1 MSNYVEVTPEE
12 RAYDNS
18 FWSVLREAFR
28 GSSRDFTKGSI
39 GLAIFLLAVPMILE
53 MLMESIFA
61 IVDIFFVAHLGAEA
75 VAVVGLTESIM
86 ALIYAV
92 AIGLSVGATA
102 TVARRIG
109 EKDQEGAAKSAAHA
123 IYLGVSVSLVMSAVG
138 IIFAPQI
145 LGALGA
151 EPQVIAEGTLF
162 MRIMLGG
169 NAVVVFLFLL
179 NAIFR
184 GAGDAAI
191 AMRVLFLA
199 NLLNIILAPC
209 FILGPDIFAFFGINA
224 PAWLVDYWIFPKLG
238 VTGAAVGTTI
248 GRGIGVLFAALMLF
262 RRGGRI
268 TIHKK
273 NWRFDGDLLKNLVKV
288 SAPAVLQFLIGTA
301 SWSALVRVI
310 AGFGSEAI
318 AGYVIG
324 LRVIVFALLPSV
336 GLSNAAATLVGQ
348 NLGAGFPERAEKSV
362 WKAAYINGIFLGAI
376 GLIFLFFSK
385 PIVGFFTAEAEVL
398 AYGTNALHIVAY
410 GFVFY
415 GFGMVLETA
424 FNGAGDTWTPTYL
437 NLFIFW
443 LFEIPLA
450 YILAYSF
457 NLGPDGVFWAIT
469 IAFSLL
475 AVASAILF
483 RRGKWKLKVV

>member
-1 MSNYVEVTPEE
+1 MLHNSENISVRTEN
-12 RAYDNS
+12 DS
-18 FWSVLREAFR
+18 FWGILREAVS
-28 GSSRDFTKGSI
+28 GSERDFTQGSI

-61 IVDIFFVAHLGAEA
+61 IVDIFFVAKLGADA
-75 VAVVGLTESIM
+75 IAVVGLTESVM

-92 AIGLSVGATA
+92 AIGLSIGATA
-102 TVARRIG
+102 TVVRRVG
-109 EKDQEGAAKSAAHA
+109 EKDAEGAAKSAAHV
-123 IYLGVSVSLVMSAVG
+123 IYLGVIVSVVMSAIG
-138 IIFAPQI
+138 IIFAPN
-145 LGALGA
+145 LLSLLGA
-151 EPQVIAEGTLF
+151 EPQVIELGTPF

-209 FILGPDIFAFFGINA
+209 FIFGFSFF
-224 PAWLVDYWIFPKLG
+224 PELG

-248 GRGIGVLFAALMLF
+248 GRGCGVLFAVWYLL
-262 RRGGRI
+262 RKSGRI
-268 TIHKK
+268 TIHKE
-273 NWRFDGDLLKNLVKV
+273 NWKLDVGLLWKIAKL
-288 SAPAVLQFLIGTA
+288 SSTAVLQLLIATA
-301 SWSALVRVI
+301 SWSALVRVV

-324 LRVIVFALLPSV
+324 LRVIMFVLLPAV

-348 NLGAGFPERAEKSV
+348 NLGAGKPERAEQSV
-362 WKAAYINGIFLGAI
+362 WKAAFINAAFLGAI
-376 GLIFLFFSK
+376 GLIFVFFSNAV
-385 PIVGFFTAEAEVL
+385 VGIFTSEPDVL
-398 AYGTNALHIVAY
+398 AYGTSCLHIVAY

-437 NLFIFW
+437 NFFIFW

-450 YILAYSF
+450 YVLAYHF
-457 NLGPDGVFWAIT
+457 GFGADGVFWAIT
-469 IAFSLL
+469 IAFSVL
-475 AVASAILF
+475 AVVSAMLF
-483 RRGKWKLKVV
+483 RRGKWKTKIV